1 MKVVW
6 VDSWRDVP
14 CEHSSPSLAGF
25 ADTEN
30 DIIYAIRGKTNTVDL
45 LHEKWHVIDDEG
57 IRRKPSNYVMDEIE
71 ATLYA
76 YEQIGRPSHILQ
88 RLRGI
93 YNNLTF
99 RLFNLSRQEALK
111 TIREE
116 LFKLNVPETWI
127 DDFQRLSGSR

>member
-1 MKVVW
+1 MEVIW
-6 VDSWRDVP
+6 VDSWKDIP
-14 CEHSSPSLAGF
+14 CKHARPSLAGF
-25 ADTEN
+25 ADTDN
-30 DIIYAIRGKTNTVDL
+30 DIVYAIRGVTNTVDF
-45 LHEKWHVIDDEG
+45 LHEQWHVIDDEG

-76 YEQIGRPSHILQ
+76 YEQIGKPHHVLQ

-93 YNNLTF
+93 YNDLTF
-99 RLFNLSRQEALK
+99 RIFNLSRQEALK

-127 DDFQRLSGSR
+127 DDFQRLSRSY